1 MHSGEKNVSFQ
12 PEKANKQKKQVQNTF
27 ISNNPSFDITDW
39 DVARSATWIR
49 KFPLKTNPSD
59 NPPQKLECKKHLKK
73 ISEKGLKQSNVFNLQ
88 TTSETK

>member
-59 NPPQKLECKKHLKK
+59 NPP
-73 ISEKGLKQSNVFNLQ
+73 
-88 TTSETK
+88 TKT